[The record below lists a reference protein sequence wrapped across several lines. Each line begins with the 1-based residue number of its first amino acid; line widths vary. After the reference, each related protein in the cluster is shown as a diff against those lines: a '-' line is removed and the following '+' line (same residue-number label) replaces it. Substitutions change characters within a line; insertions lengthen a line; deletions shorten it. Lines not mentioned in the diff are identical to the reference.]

1 MEQSKVGLK
10 FSSQRKGGLFRYF
23 LWPQLLLIL
32 VTGVGAFFWLE
43 YDFRREKREAF
54 VERVQAHAELTRR
67 IHLPVGASL
76 AGYLSDLSG
85 FKMAFTSEEGA
96 LVAAE
101 AWSEE
106 EQEAAWQGLALES
119 GQVLVISDYEVVVAS
134 LEGSHSLVAIR
145 PETPLFDFKNQSQI
159 LWPIGV
165 GVMLA
170 LSSAFAIAQLVV
182 RPLEQ
187 LAQASRSVP
196 AEEELTLPDSLLK
209 RKDEIGE
216 LAASLRQE
224 RGIALKEQGK
234 RQEAEKMALLGK
246 MATSLAHE
254 IKNPASAILMHAQN
268 LPCESSSEV
277 GSLIQE
283 EAEEIVSLVNQWLYV
298 ARPEPPVLKLVDL
311 ERLVRRLG
319 EKMSA
324 QLSFHRCRLDIQAKG
339 LLEIHGDSRRLEMVF
354 RNLIVNAIQAMPEGG
369 IVSVELLKTESEGE
383 VAFWV
388 RDEGGG
394 FSAEALNHFG
404 VTFYSEKEGGM
415 GLGLALVKTV
425 VQAHGGRV
433 EARNQG
439 GGVGAEIYGSLT
451 VSQIMES

>member
-1 MEQSKVGLK
+1 MEESKADLK

-43 YDFRREKREAF
+43 YDFRRERREAF

-67 IHLPVGASL
+67 IRLPVGASL

-85 FKMAFTSEEGA
+85 FKMAFTSKDGA

-101 AWSEE
+101 VWSRE
-106 EQEAAWQGLALES
+106 EQEAAWQGLAAEF
-119 GQVLVISDYEVVVAS
+119 GQVLVVTDYEVVVAS
-134 LEGSHSLVAIR
+134 LEGSQSLVAIR
-145 PETPLFDFKNQSQI
+145 PQTPLFDFKNQSQI

-165 GVMLA
+165 GLMLA

-182 RPLEQ
+182 RPLEK
-187 LAQASRSVP
+187 LAQASSSVP
-196 AEEELTLPDSLLK
+196 AGEELALPDSLLK

-224 RGIALKEQGK
+224 RGIALQEQGK

-254 IKNPASAILMHAQN
+254 IKNPASAILMHAQS
-268 LPCESSSEV
+268 LPRESSSDV
-277 GSLIQE
+277 GALIE
-283 EAEEIVSLVNQWLYV
+283 EEGEEIVSLVNQWLYV

-311 ERLVRRLG
+311 ELMMRRLG

-339 LLEIHGDSRRLEMVF
+339 SLEIHGDPRRVEMVF
-354 RNLIVNAIQAMPEGG
+354 RNLIVNAVQAMPEGG
-369 IVSVELLKTESEGE
+369 MVTVELQEMESEGA
-383 VAFWV
+383 VAFRV
-388 RDEGGG
+388 GDEGEG
-394 FSAEALNHFG
+394 FSAEALSHFG
-404 VTFYSEKEGGM
+404 ETFYSEKEGGM
-415 GLGLALVKTV
+415 GLGLALVKAV
-425 VQAHGGRV
+425 VNAHGGRV
-433 EARNQG
+433 EARNQEDG
-439 GGVGAEIYGSLT
+439 TGAEVHGSLA
-451 VSQIMES
+451 VA